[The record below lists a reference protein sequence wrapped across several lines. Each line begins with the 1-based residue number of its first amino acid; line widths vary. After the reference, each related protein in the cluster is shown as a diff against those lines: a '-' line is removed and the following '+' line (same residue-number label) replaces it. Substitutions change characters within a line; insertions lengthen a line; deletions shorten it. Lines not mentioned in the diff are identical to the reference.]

1 MAKDERL
8 IPLPPGAADLPVP
21 TNDIPPAY
29 APSYDEDPF
38 GEKKSIREYFN
49 VIYKRLWL
57 IITLGVLVTSA
68 VAFYNFRLPTRYES
82 SAQIR
87 IDPKKPKQT
96 SKDAININFGA
107 DQNYWNTQM
116 KLIQSPDIMREA
128 VVDLGLHRDAGLI
141 SEASNKGMLDKLS
154 SSIFGEKPPENNGGS
169 SGNETNLP
177 TLNESAPDTATAD
190 PMQSLSNQEKSR
202 VDSLAGSL
210 LGGLSVLR
218 QENTNLF
225 DIKVQHTNPAIA
237 GKVADEV
244 AKVFI
249 RSEIKRELQTTQN
262 QYDDLVKSVE
272 DLKGT
277 IATQEQERINY
288 MQSTGLPLFEG
299 KGQSLNADRLQ
310 TLSQQ
315 WLGAI
320 EDRRKLEAR
329 YEAAVAANS
338 KGQATK
344 LPDITDN
351 KIYQEQVRLN
361 TERRAKLQDQLREI
375 DRQIQNDEAERAKDA
390 TKYTDEHPK
399 MKEWDSKL
407 ETLRQKR
414 TETDRENS
422 RIIDRDQ
429 QKMEKDAVS
438 GALVGL
444 RAQLDTAYA
453 RERDSQA
460 TYNREVASANQQGQ
474 AETRL
479 MTLTRA
485 IETSRTYLDSLTQRM
500 KEKELEL
507 NNSAPDNISISRTAE
522 GAGVVGPQR
531 ARNILVALLISLAA
545 GIGLAFLLDYVDDS
559 VRSSDDISRYVGL
572 PTLAMIP
579 HYKGI
584 EKRAKSAK
592 VLAEAPNGNGQMA
605 LATLDDN
612 RSVVAES
619 YRHLRTSLLF
629 SSAGKPPQVVLVT
642 SSQPSEGKTTTAINT
657 AITLAQAGANV
668 VLLDCDLRRP
678 RLHHHFQLDNMMG
691 ITNYLSGD
699 SEAAPLMKKY
709 PRVPNLRVIT
719 SGPIPPNPAELLSSA
734 EMRNMLDELRKT
746 YKHIIIDSPPAI
758 SFTDAAIL
766 STLADGVVIVAM
778 ANKSSLHLIRRFKQR
793 LQNLGARIYGV
804 VLNGIKPNSMEYG
817 YYGYGYNYN
826 DYYAAA
832 DDDSTPQMNKE
843 VDDFITTTKN

>member
-8 IPLPPGAADLPVP
+8 LPLPPAAELPVP
-21 TNDIPPAY
+21 TNDIPSAY

-38 GEKKSIREYFN
+38 GEKRSLREYFN
-49 VIYKRLWL
+49 IIYKRLWL

-68 VAFYNFRLPTRYES
+68 VAFYMFRQPTRYES
-82 SAQIR
+82 AAQIR

-116 KLIQSPDIMREA
+116 KLIQSPEIMRDA
-128 VVDLGLHRDAGLI
+128 VVSLGLHRDSALLND
-141 SEASNKGMLDKLS
+141 SANKGILDKLS
-154 SSIFGEKPPENNGGS
+154 ESIFGEKPIENNNNTS
-169 SGNETNLP
+169 SETNLP
-177 TLNESAPDTATAD
+177 TLSESSPDKAAAD
-190 PMQSLSNQEKSR
+190 PMQSLSPQEKTR
-202 VDSLAGSL
+202 VESLAGSL

-225 DIKVQHTNPAIA
+225 DIKVQHTNPVIA

-249 RSEIKRELQTTQN
+249 RSETKRELQTTQN

-277 IATQEQERINY
+277 IAAQEQERINY

-320 EDRRKLEAR
+320 ESRRQIEAR
-329 YEAAVAANS
+329 YEAAVAANA
-338 KGQATK
+338 KGQASK

-351 KIYQEQVRLN
+351 KIYQEQVRLS
-361 TERRAKLQDQLREI
+361 TERRAKLQDDLRALDRKIQEI
-375 DRQIQNDEAERAKDA
+375 ETEKAKDA
-390 TKYTDEHPK
+390 TRYTEEHPT
-399 MKEWDSKL
+399 MKKYDAELATQK
-407 ETLRQKR
+407 QKR
-414 TETDRENS
+414 AETESENL

-429 QKMEKDAVS
+429 QKMERDAVG

-444 RAQLDTAYA
+444 KAQLDTAYA
-453 RERDSQA
+453 RESDSQA

-507 NNSAPDNISISRTAE
+507 NNSAPDNISVSRNAD
-522 GAGVVGPQR
+522 GAGVVGPAR

-584 EKRAKSAK
+584 EKRAKNAR
-592 VLAEAPNGNGQMA
+592 VLAEAGNGSGQMA

-657 AITLAQAGANV
+657 AVTLAQAGANV

-678 RLHHHFQLDNMMG
+678 RLHHHFQLDNMKG

-699 SEAAPLMKKY
+699 SDIGPLMKKY

-719 SGPIPPNPAELLSSA
+719 SGPIPPNPAELLSST

-804 VLNGIKPNSMEYG
+804 VLNGIKPNSMDYG

-832 DDDSTPQMNKE
+832 DDENTPRMEQE
-843 VDDFITTTKN
+843 VDEFITTSKN